1 MANPGPAISN
11 FANAVLDQQNAL
23 RLVAFAKG
31 VNLSAAGDTPM
42 NVVTPSLWSGYVV
55 ITCNSNSAVPNVAAA
70 TVGVY
75 SAVSQ
80 GGTAVLTTAAL
91 TGQTTSV
98 FVYNRA
104 ATSTNAA
111 LTTPNLYVN
120 VGSTVAAVGGVN
132 ATTDVLV
139 YGYDVQT

>member
-1 MANPGPAISN
+1 MPNPGPASSQFGN
-11 FANAVLDQQNAL
+11 FVIDQQNAY

-42 NVVTPSLWSGYVV
+42 NLVTANAFVPAIVVT
-55 ITCNSNSAVPNVAAA
+55 TNSNSTVPNVAAA

-75 SAVSQ
+75 TLPAQ
-80 GGTAVLTTAAL
+80 GGTTIHATAAL
-91 TGQTTSV
+91 TGQTTATFAYV
-98 FVYNRA
+98 RA
-104 ATSTNAA
+104 ASVANAVIA
-111 LTTPNLYVN
+111 APQAYVN

-132 ATTDVLV
+132 ATTDILV